1 MLARIMLAIVVARPA
16 VIDAQNSA
24 AQSAAQQSSAAAE
37 PVKPEPPWPPRGVSR
52 LGGGVTAPRLTRQTK
67 PNYSAAAM
75 NARIQGAV
83 EMEAVVLADG
93 SVGEV
98 RVLRSLDKEHGLD
111 DEAVRTVGEWRFL
124 PGKKNDVAVPVIVKV
139 VMSFTLRN

>member
-1 MLARIMLAIVVARPA
+1 VF
-16 VIDAQNSA
+16 
-24 AQSAAQQSSAAAE
+24 
-37 PVKPEPPWPPRGVSR
+37 R